1 MRPQVSR
8 RIASGFTLIEL
19 LVVIAIIGVLIAL
32 LLPAVQAAREAS
44 RRMQCVNNLK
54 QIGLALHNYAV
65 NNSVFPASS
74 TPEGW
79 GPIVMLLPNLE
90 QQALFNTFNFS
101 SLANSASTRTPPND
115 NITASYTQLNVLL
128 CPSDLDRL
136 TTPEGHINY
145 VFNTGSDVYGD
156 SYPSPYNGICLARI
170 TAPARFATITDGT
183 STTAGISERVKGIGL
198 NANTFDT
205 LKPTSSFVGNVP
217 TAGSNAFYNVGVTP
231 QTSYNM
237 CMATG
242 GPTPANSVGGE
253 PIGGYWT
260 ECYIT
265 QALYSHVMPP
275 NSWSCTG
282 SAYNYNWPAIAASS
296 RHPGVANVVFM
307 DGSVRAVKGSV
318 TPQVWWALGTQG
330 NGEIVGSDQF

>member
-1 MRPQVSR
+1 
-8 RIASGFTLIEL
+8 

-32 LLPAVQAAREAS
+32 LLPAVQAAREAA

-54 QIGLALHNYAV
+54 QIGLALHNYAF
-65 NNSVFPASS
+65 NTSVFPASS

-90 QQALFNTFNFS
+90 QQNLFNTFNFN

-115 NITASYTQLNVLL
+115 NITCSYTQLNFLL
-128 CPSDLDRL
+128 CPTDLDRL
-136 TTPEGHINY
+136 QTPEGHINY
-145 VFNTGSDVYGD
+145 VFNMGSDVYGD

-170 TAPARFATITDGT
+170 TTPASFATITDGT

-205 LKPTSSFVGNVP
+205 LSPTSSFRGNLATSFYAQGSTP
-217 TAGSNAFYNVGVTP
+217 KSAYTMCAATA
-231 QTSYNM
+231 
-237 CMATG
+237 
-242 GPTPANSVGGE
+242 PTPANSVGGE
-253 PIGGYWT
+253 PVGGYWT
-260 ECYIT
+260 EDYIT

-282 SAYNYNWPAIAASS
+282 SPYNYVWPAIAASS
-296 RHPGVANVVFM
+296 RHPGLVNVVFM
-307 DGSVRAVKGSV
+307 DGSVRAVKSSV
-318 TPQVWWALGTQG
+318 APQVWWALGTQAG
-330 NGEIVGSDQF
+330 GEIVSSDQF